1 MKKVVLS
8 FLVLLLLALPG
19 CTKAAPVLTEAEF
32 ADPYVP
38 LTIRQA
44 DGTVVDTALSAYVRR
59 HEVLVPLAA
68 VTDYLNRDYL
78 VAADGAGLTVT
89 VAAPKFALET
99 PRLTELIKDGVDF
112 RVNAVP
118 VFGSPH
124 INLRGLE
131 KLLGITIGRS
141 DDGKRLVVAQIADS
155 TNAVGVAA
163 PGLRKLRQPFQ
174 PTGKISL
181 VWDHVLGEPADLAQ
195 EEKIPGLTVIS
206 PTWFAVTDNRGAVA
220 SKADWK
226 YVQDAHDKG
235 YKVWPLISN
244 SFDPDMTKEFLA
256 DETAQDRT
264 VRQLLLFT
272 ALYDLDGIN
281 IDFENVYDDDKDRLT
296 AFVAKL
302 ADRLREQRVVVS
314 IDATVPSG
322 VPMWSNCYDR
332 AALGKLV
339 DYFMVMTYD
348 EHWRTS
354 PVAGSVASIGW
365 VEQGIVKTLQSVPK
379 EKLLMGVPFYTREW
393 RESDNERVRSST
405 MWMADVENRVARYNL
420 KPQWLPAAG
429 QHYIEYGDGDYRYK
443 VWIEDEK
450 SLSLKAEL
458 AKKYDLAGVAAWRKG
473 FEKPVIWDAVHVA
486 LGKTVEANAPVAAES
501 AVTNWSLKAIME
513 KMKGAA
519 REGTSE

>member
-1 MKKVVLS
+1 MKKIVLP
-8 FLVLLLLALPG
+8 LLILLLLALPG
-19 CTKAAPVLTEAEF
+19 CTKAAPALTEAEF

-44 DGTVVDTALSAYVRR
+44 DGTVVDTGLSAYVRR

-68 VTDYLNRDYL
+68 VTEYLKRDYL

-99 PRLTELIKDGVDF
+99 TRLTELIKDGVDF
-112 RVNAVP
+112 RLNAVP

-124 INLRGLE
+124 VNLRGLE

-141 DDGKRLVVAQIADS
+141 DDGKRLVVAQAADP
-155 TNAVGVAA
+155 AA
-163 PGLRKLRQPFQ
+163 ASVLHKLRQPFQ

-206 PTWFAVTDNRGAVA
+206 PTWFAVTDNRGTVA

-256 DETAQDRT
+256 DEAAQDRT

-314 IDATVPSG
+314 FDATVPSG

-332 AALGKLV
+332 PALGKLV

-365 VEQGIVKTLQSVPK
+365 VERGIVSTLQYVPK
-379 EKLLMGVPFYTREW
+379 EV
-393 RESDNERVRSST
+393 
-405 MWMADVENRVARYNL
+405 
-420 KPQWLPAAG
+420 
-429 QHYIEYGDGDYRYK
+429 
-443 VWIEDEK
+443 
-450 SLSLKAEL
+450 LSHCLEPTL
-458 AKKYDLAGVAAWRKG
+458 
-473 FEKPVIWDAVHVA
+473 
-486 LGKTVEANAPVAAES
+486 
-501 AVTNWSLKAIME
+501 
-513 KMKGAA
+513 
-519 REGTSE
+519 